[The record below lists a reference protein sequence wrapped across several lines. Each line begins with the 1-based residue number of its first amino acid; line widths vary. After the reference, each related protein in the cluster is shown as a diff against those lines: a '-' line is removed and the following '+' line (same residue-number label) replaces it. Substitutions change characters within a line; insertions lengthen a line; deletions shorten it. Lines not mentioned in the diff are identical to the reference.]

1 MTNEL
6 TTEQRAA
13 VESTADRTLV
23 IAGAGSGKT
32 RVLCHRIKRLIEQG
46 VSPST
51 IMVLTFTRK
60 AAGEMIERLETMLPG
75 KLGDGLFIGTFHS
88 IALSILRADG
98 DKLGYSPGSITVASE
113 DDAVLLL
120 EHVSDLLG
128 YRNNGKWC
136 AGMSLDK
143 LRKFLARFYN
153 TGEYPRERPDD
164 PAMTVRTHN
173 PIDADLKRVIVEY
186 HAHLFDMNMLDFGRI
201 MIECRRLLTDH
212 LDVRARWSERIR
224 HVIVDEAQ
232 DCDTVQYDLHEFFVP
247 PATLFMVGDSRQSI
261 YKFRGAAPHLMVER
275 NTAATVFDLR
285 QCFRCGDRI
294 VRAANRL
301 IEHNGDTLAKPMIGA
316 TERAGVA
323 MAMTGRSLDI
333 CNEVQR
339 RRHQGYACSDIA
351 VLART
356 RKTLR
361 RLATIM
367 AEGDIPHHVVG
378 SRFDVCSTAEFKLLH
393 AALRLIVNPK
403 DRMAFLRICRDV
415 GVPVSETNA
424 CLHERRDDPV
434 GRLVELGQ
442 SGKQPFDASR
452 LFQNIHDVRG
462 LTEKLLIPIVDVCG
476 ALCPGDMDGSMAF
489 WATARGEQDCRDWLV
504 DEAIRWF
511 ALRDSHDDLTKGD
524 EVTLSTIHGA
534 KGLEWPVVIVAECNE
549 GSLPS
554 RRSKTEED
562 IQEERRVAYVAFTR
576 AKELLLV
583 HWRRAQDQSQE
594 QGRKVSKPSR
604 FLSEAGLLEADEER
618 MSR

>member
-1 MTNEL
+1 MQHEL
-6 TTEQRAA
+6 TDEQQAA

-32 RVLCHRIKRLIEQG
+32 RVLCHRIKRVIEQG
-46 VSPST
+46 VSPPT
-51 IMVLTFTRK
+51 MMVLTFTRK
-60 AAGEMIERLETMLPG
+60 AAGEMIERLETMLHG

-120 EHVSDLLG
+120 EHVADLLG
-128 YRNNGKWC
+128 YRNKGKWC

-143 LRKFLARFYN
+143 LRKFLAGFYN
-153 TGEYPRERPDD
+153 TGEYPRERPDK

-173 PIDADLKRVIVEY
+173 PVDADLKRVIVEY
-186 HAHLFDMNMLDFGRI
+186 HAQLFNMNMLDFGRI
-201 MIECRRLLTDH
+201 MIECRRLLTEH

-247 PATLFMVGDSRQSI
+247 PATLFLVADRRQSI
-261 YKFRGAAPHLMVER
+261 YGFRGAAPHLITER
-275 NTAATVFDLR
+275 NPAATVFDLR
-285 QCFRCGDRI
+285 KCFRCGDRI
-294 VRAANRL
+294 VQAANRL
-301 IEHNGDTLAKPMIGA
+301 IKHNGDTLAKPMIGA
-316 TERAGVA
+316 TGRIGVA
-323 MAMTGRSLDI
+323 KAITGRSLDI

-339 RRHQGYACSDIA
+339 RRAAGYACSDIA

-361 RLATIM
+361 RLATILT
-367 AEGDIPHHVVG
+367 EGEIPHHVVG

-415 GVPVSETNA
+415 GVPVSDTNS

-434 GRLVELGQ
+434 GRLIEWGPPD
-442 SGKQPFDASR
+442 KKPFDASCV
-452 LFQNIHDVRG
+452 FQHIHDARC
-462 LTEKLLIPIVDVCG
+462 LTEKLLIPIVDICG
-476 ALCPGDMDGSMAF
+476 AMCPGDMDGAMAF
-489 WATARGEQDCRDWLV
+489 WVKARGEQDCRDWSV
-504 DEAIRWF
+504 DEALRWF

-524 EVTLSTIHGA
+524 QVTLSTIHGA

-549 GSLPS
+549 GSLPGS
-554 RRSKTEED
+554 RAKTEED

-576 AKELLLV
+576 AKEALLV
-583 HWRRAQDQSQE
+583 HWRRPGDQSQDR
-594 QGRKVSKPSR
+594 GRKVSEPSR
-604 FLSEAGLLEADEER
+604 FLSEAGLHGAGA
-618 MSR
+618 